1 MQSMNVIL
9 YVYLSEFGGH
19 GGLQP
24 TVLATDAYAIWKA
37 HAADAGPGAIIS
49 YNCQT
54 TAVAWIIAKVS
65 QSVRGTTETKDREF
79 LKKYACQVIY
89 HGVRSRTDGLGDE
102 KAKMH

>member
-9 YVYLSEFGGH
+9 YVYRSEFRGH

-24 TVLATDAYAIWKA
+24 TVFATDAYAIWKA
-37 HAADAGPGAIIS
+37 QAADAGPGVITS

-65 QSVRGTTETKDREF
+65 QSVKGTIETKEPDF
-79 LKKYACQVIY
+79 LKKYACQVVY